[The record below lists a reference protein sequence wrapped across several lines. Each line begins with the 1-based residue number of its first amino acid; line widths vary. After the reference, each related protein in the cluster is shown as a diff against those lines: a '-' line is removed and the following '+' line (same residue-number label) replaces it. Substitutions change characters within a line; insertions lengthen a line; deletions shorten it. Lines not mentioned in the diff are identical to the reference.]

1 MANAYFQVIYDEN
14 GTSVKFFPATKGG
27 EALKIEEVVKYLEKN
42 KITDY
47 DLVALNKGLSSSTE
61 EETVVNIKS
70 ERGYKINELMVV
82 RCAKEDMFAVARFY
96 PPSNDGERETL
107 DEIKRDLE
115 YLGIKYGIDEKIL
128 AAFTKTPLY
137 CTNIVIARGKPVIQG
152 KDAYI
157 TYQFNTDKNVRP
169 KRNEDGSVNFHEL
182 NNISHIKKG
191 DVLATLTR
199 EVPGTDGITV
209 KGVTVKPRD
218 VGRKTFKYGR
228 NIEIS
233 EDGLSMI
240 SMVNGHVEL
249 ADDKV
254 FVSNVYDVPADVDNS
269 TGDITY
275 DGNVFVHGSVRT
287 GFKIEATGDVEVLGV
302 VEGANI
308 KAGGQ
313 IILHH
318 GMQGMGKGEL
328 IAGGNVVSKF
338 LESAVVKSG
347 GFIEADTI
355 IQCNVQAK
363 GNITVDGSKGN
374 IIGGSVKSE
383 TMVSAKTI
391 GSDMGISTVVE
402 VGIDP
407 VLKEKVTL
415 DGELIKKKE
424 AERNQI
430 ASVLEVYKK
439 KKEAGKLDKSKLP
452 MYIKSVENF
461 KNLSEEIDKLNEE
474 MAELFEQMGT
484 YKDACVKVTRDI
496 YSGVRVI
503 VSEEHLVI
511 NQSLSHCKFVKERGM
526 VKAVPI

>member
-42 KITDY
+42 KITGY

-254 FVSNVYDVPADVDNS
+254 FVSNV
-269 TGDITY
+269 
-275 DGNVFVHGSVRT
+275 
-287 GFKIEATGDVEVLGV
+287 
-302 VEGANI
+302 
-308 KAGGQ
+308 
-313 IILHH
+313 
-318 GMQGMGKGEL
+318 
-328 IAGGNVVSKF
+328 
-338 LESAVVKSG
+338 
-347 GFIEADTI
+347 
-355 IQCNVQAK
+355 
-363 GNITVDGSKGN
+363 
-374 IIGGSVKSE
+374 
-383 TMVSAKTI
+383 
-391 GSDMGISTVVE
+391 
-402 VGIDP
+402 
-407 VLKEKVTL
+407 
-415 DGELIKKKE
+415 
-424 AERNQI
+424 
-430 ASVLEVYKK
+430 
-439 KKEAGKLDKSKLP
+439 
-452 MYIKSVENF
+452 
-461 KNLSEEIDKLNEE
+461 
-474 MAELFEQMGT
+474 
-484 YKDACVKVTRDI
+484 
-496 YSGVRVI
+496 
-503 VSEEHLVI
+503 
-511 NQSLSHCKFVKERGM
+511 
-526 VKAVPI
+526 